1 MKKINKFFKKI
12 FLIFNPLTISQLF
25 NNSKKFPKDFFGKK
39 PWASKGEYLKL
50 YVNAKKNESHMIK
63 KFELNTGYSIN
74 KKWINKLALHTQIV
88 KKESKLNYE
97 HGRLVY
103 SCLRN
108 YLKDFENKKESVMI
122 LETGTAR
129 GFSSLCMSKALED
142 SCINGKIVTLDCLPH
157 NEKMFWNC
165 IDDLE
170 GKKTRAELLQ
180 PWKKLLNNIIFL
192 QCWTKDALPNLGFQR
207 INFAFLDA
215 QHSYKSVMSEFFYV
229 SKYQKIGDVIV
240 FDDVTEKKFPGI
252 VKAVNQISSD
262 GNYEIKNYIEN
273 EDRGYAIAKKII

>member
-1 MKKINKFFKKI
+1 MKKINKFLKKL
-12 FLIFNPLTISQLF
+12 FLIFNPLTISQLV
-25 NNSKKFPKDFFGKK
+25 NNNKKFPKDFFGKK
-39 PWASKGEYLKL
+39 PWASQEEYLKL
-50 YVNAKKNESHMIK
+50 YENAKKNESHMIK

-88 KKESKLNYE
+88 KKQSKLNYE

-103 SCLRN
+103 SSLRS
-108 YLKDFENKKESVMI
+108 YLKDFENLKESVMI

-142 SCINGKIVTLDCLPH
+142 SSINGKIITLDCLPH
-157 NEKMFWNC
+157 NERMFWNC

-180 PWKKLLNNIIFL
+180 PWNKLLNNIIFL
-192 QCWTKDALPNLGFQR
+192 QCWTKEALPNLGFQR

-229 SKYQKIGDVIV
+229 SKYQEIGDIIV

-252 VKAVNQISSD
+252 VQALNEISSV
-262 GNYEIKNYIEN
+262 GSYKIKSYIEN
-273 EDRGYAIAKKII
+273 EERGYAIAKKIK